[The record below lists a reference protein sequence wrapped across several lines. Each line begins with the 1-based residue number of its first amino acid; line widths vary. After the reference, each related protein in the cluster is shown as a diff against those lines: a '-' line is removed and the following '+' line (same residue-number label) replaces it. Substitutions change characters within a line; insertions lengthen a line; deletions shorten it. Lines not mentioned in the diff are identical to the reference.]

1 MEYANAK
8 DIKRAKDL
16 GIHSGV
22 INLNTREIA
31 RGKASSMAQAITD
44 KKKILGRLEAVAS
57 EWEDYQV
64 LKPFIDKCCEL
75 WPGSQYR
82 EAFTLGRKTGL
93 YCKLYIIGGRATG
106 YGGLSIDR
114 KFIEDKVNLNDN
126 RGVTLTGHPYEY
138 DSVARIIFN
147 TMCQR
152 NMTW

>member
-93 YCKLYIIGGRATG
+93 YCKMRIVGGTS
-106 YGGLSIDR
+106 YGMDGLKI
-114 KFIEDKVNLNDN
+114 N
-126 RGVTLTGHPYEY
+126 RDFLEERVKLVAPSGVTLTGHPYEY

-147 TMCQR
+147 AMFHR
-152 NMTW
+152 NMKW

>member
-16 GIHSGV
+16 GVHSGV
-22 INLNTREIA
+22 INLQAREIA
-31 RGKASSMAQAITD
+31 RGKASSMSQAITD
-44 KKKILGRLEAVAS
+44 KKKILGRLEAIAS
-57 EWEDYQV
+57 EWNDYQI

-75 WPGSQYR
+75 WPGSQYTHAR
-82 EAFTLGRKTGL
+82 DFGSKTGR
-93 YCKLYIIGGRATG
+93 YCKLYIIGGRNTG

-126 RGVTLTGHPYEY
+126 RGVTLTGEPYEY

-147 TMCQR
+147 IMLLR
-152 NMTW
+152 NMKW